1 MIRVS
6 DQALVR
12 FLERSGAAELEPL
25 KAAIATSLERARQ
38 AAGELGRD
46 SFVVVADGLR
56 YVVQDGVLVTVL
68 DATMR
73 GRRR

>member
-6 DQALVR
+6 DHALVR
-12 FLERSGAAELEPL
+12 FLERSGAAEVEPL
-25 KAAIATSLERARQ
+25 KQAIAASLDRARR

-56 YVVQDGVLVTVL
+56 YIVEDGVLVTVL
-68 DATMR
+68 DQRRPVRR
-73 GRRR
+73 G